1 MNVHIGQDPVFIGRV
16 ESDHTEHASVNVDQ
30 GQVKIDA
37 HDDNHVIVV
46 KHTKNNSV
54 DILRAIDKST
64 DATTMQIES
73 SGIVRCPDV
82 YYTANGGTESLVEL
96 NGYVENNVTALA
108 AATATDVGTDNFV
121 RRDQALGT
129 EIDNLHV
136 VADPSNYTASF
147 PPPGLY
153 FTEGT
158 CRGELNLIED
168 ARIRFQPY
176 DASNNALTDRTFAFG
191 RAVPESG
198 ETDITADD
206 RRDGLLIENSTLDQ
220 SAEIMCSDTLPTLRL
235 IGSKDTAT
243 SGGYTQPVCPVIDV
257 QDGSEISRFAVYDD
271 GFVVQKGHQHRPR
284 RSERGAL

>member
-1 MNVHIGQDPVFIGRV
+1 MNVHIGQAPVFIGRV
-16 ESDHTEHASVNVDQ
+16 ESDHTEHASINVDQ
-30 GQVKIDA
+30 GRVRIDA
-37 HDDNHVIVV
+37 HDDTHVIVV
-46 KHTKNNSV
+46 NHTKNNNV
-54 DILRAIDKST
+54 DILRAVDRTT

-82 YYTANGGTESLVEL
+82 YYTANSGTESLVEL

-108 AATATDVGTDNFV
+108 AASATDVGTDNFV

-136 VADPSNYTASF
+136 VADPSNYTANF

-176 DASNNALTDRTFAFG
+176 DVDGSSLTDRTFAFG
-191 RAVPESG
+191 RAVPETG
-198 ETDITADD
+198 ETDVTADA
-206 RRDGLLIENSTLDQ
+206 RRDGLLIEDATLDQ
-220 SAEIMCSDTLPTLRL
+220 SAELMVSNQLPTLRL
-235 IGSKDTAT
+235 IGSKQITT
-243 SGGYTQPVCPVIDV
+243 VGGHTEPVCPVRCAGRQRDQPV
-257 QDGSEISRFAVYDD
+257 RRLRRWFCCTEGAP
-271 GFVVQKGHQHRPR
+271 GHGP
-284 RSERGAL
+284 